1 MFGDPDKID
10 DLAIWLQGDNTSRG
24 RIQAQ
29 HIARSGTLREALP
42 KVQARLN
49 GIWGEKDVY
58 VGPYLEERAELL
70 RSIQPET
77 QFHAIAGAGHWVPFE
92 AAAEFK
98 AVLLKL
104 GRASCRERGCQ
115 YE

>member
-42 KVQARLN
+42 KMQARLD
-49 GIWGEKDVY
+49 GLWGEKDVY

-70 RSIQPET
+70 RGIET
-77 QFHAIAGAGHWVPFE
+77 ATQLHAIAGAGHWFHFE
-92 AAAEFK
+92 AAEEFS
-98 AVLLKL
+98 AVLRKMLGIGQI
-104 GRASCRERGCQ
+104 GRAHV
-115 YE
+115 